1 MMVEEGKLVTLEYTI
16 TTTTGE
22 LIESSA
28 GRGATP
34 TFAFGPSCGLPPGLI
49 ARIKGMKEGE
59 EREFDLP
66 PEEAFGTEDS
76 APTRELAR
84 SAFPPEAKLKIGAM
98 FQGDLP
104 GTELSFK
111 MKIVGQTGDKYLVR
125 YLHPHA
131 GKTLR
136 IKTKVIK
143 IEETKV

>member
-1 MMVEEGKLVTLEYTI
+1 MRVEEGKLVTLEYTI

-28 GRGATP
+28 GRGTTP
-34 TFAFGPSCGLPPGLI
+34 KFAFGPSCGLPPGLI
-49 ARIKGMKEGE
+49 SRIKGMAEDE
-59 EREFDLP
+59 EKEFDLP
-66 PEEAFGTEDS
+66 PEEAFGTEES
-76 APTRELAR
+76 APMRELAR
-84 SAFPPEAKLKIGAM
+84 NAFPSGVELKIGAM

-111 MKIVGQTGDKYLVR
+111 MKIVGKTGDKYLVR

-136 IKTKVIK
+136 IKAKVIK
-143 IEETKV
+143 VEDLAN